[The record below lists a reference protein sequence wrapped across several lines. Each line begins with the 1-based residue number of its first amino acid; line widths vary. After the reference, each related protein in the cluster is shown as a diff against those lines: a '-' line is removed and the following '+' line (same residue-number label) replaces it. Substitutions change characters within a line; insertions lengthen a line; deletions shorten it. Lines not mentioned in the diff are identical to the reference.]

1 MHFEMNGITHQ
12 GMVRI
17 NNEDSISTLPDM
29 GIAILADGMGGH
41 QAGEVASSMA
51 VEMIKQFYADRE
63 ARKNRNAEEDH
74 LREAIELANT
84 AVFELSQERP
94 ECAGMG
100 TTIVVS
106 HFIDGKII
114 TAHVGDSRLYRLRD
128 TELEQITKDHS
139 VVQELV
145 SRGFMSQEEASSSM
159 NKNLV
164 TRALGIDASVEAD
177 LTHDDYQAGDIYL
190 LCSDGLSDVVDR
202 ETIQQ
207 TLTEHQAS
215 LDVASQKLVDVANEA
230 GGPDNV
236 SVVLV
241 RVLEEEN

>member
-1 MHFEMNGITHQ
+1 MQFEMNGITHQ

-17 NNEDSISTLPDM
+17 NNEDSIITLPEL

-51 VEMIKQFYADRE
+51 VEMIKQFYSD
-63 ARKNRNAEEDH
+63 NGNHDPSGDH
-74 LREAIELANT
+74 LQEAIELANT

-106 HFIDGKII
+106 HFVDGKII
-114 TAHVGDSRLYRLRD
+114 TGHVGDSRMYRLRD
-128 TELEQITKDHS
+128 DELAQVTRDHS

-164 TRALGIDASVEAD
+164 TRALGIEATVEPD
-177 LTHDDYQAGDIYL
+177 INEDTCESGDVYL
-190 LCSDGLSDVVDR
+190 LCSDGLSDVVSD
-202 ETIQQ
+202 EVIHQ
-207 TLTEHQAS
+207 TLTEN
-215 LDVASQKLVDVANEA
+215 LDNLETASQKLVDVANEA

-241 RVLEEEN
+241 RASK

>member
-1 MHFEMNGITHQ
+1 MQFEMNGITHQ

-17 NNEDSISTLPDM
+17 NNEDSISTLPEL

-51 VEMIKQFYADRE
+51 VEMIKQFYSDADMPNGKD
-63 ARKNRNAEEDH
+63 AKEDS
-74 LREAIELANT
+74 LLEAIDLANT

-106 HFIDGKII
+106 QFVDGRII

-128 TELEQITKDHS
+128 SEFEQVTKDHS

-145 SRGFMSQEEASSSM
+145 SRGFMSPEEASSSM

-164 TRALGIDASVEAD
+164 TRALGIEATVEPDLVQDA
-177 LTHDDYQAGDIYL
+177 YQAGDVYL
-190 LCSDGLSDVVDR
+190 LCSDGLSDVVDDT
-202 ETIQQ
+202 TIEQ
-207 TLTEHQAS
+207 TLTEHLHS
-215 LDVASQKLVDVANEA
+215 LDEAAQKLVDVANEA
-230 GGPDNV
+230 GGPDNI

-241 RVLEEEN
+241 RVTD

>member
-1 MHFEMNGITHQ
+1 MDLEMNGITHQ

-17 NNEDSISTLPDM
+17 NNEDTISVLPEL

-51 VEMIKQFYADRE
+51 VEMIKQYYSDG
-63 ARKNRNAEEDH
+63 DH
-74 LREAIELANT
+74 TTPSENDGEHLLEAIELANT

-100 TTIVVS
+100 TTIVVCQ
-106 HFIDGKII
+106 FIDGNLHIG
-114 TAHVGDSRLYRLRD
+114 HVGDSRLYRLRNSD
-128 TELEQITKDHS
+128 FEQVTRDHS

-145 SRGFMSQEEASSSM
+145 SRGFMSPEEANASM

-164 TRALGIDASVEAD
+164 TRALGIEASVEAD
-177 LTHDDYQAGDIYL
+177 LNEDKCQNGDVYL
-190 LCSDGLSDVVDR
+190 LCSDGLSDVVSDVD
-202 ETIQQ
+202 IQQ
-207 TLTEHQAS
+207 TLSES
-215 LDVASQKLVDVANEA
+215 LENLETATQKLVDAANDA
-230 GGPDNV
+230 GGPDNI

-241 RVLEEEN
+241 RVTG